1 MTYHLEPSVVCVN
14 RQALAGG
21 VLCSGGMIILGGS
34 VTLTRQIVDYPAMT
48 GQSMRYAVAAALL
61 AALARLGAPPPVLRP
76 DRRDLLVL
84 AAIAA
89 TGLAAFNLCILTA
102 VRHADTAVVGTIVGA
117 APLGLALAGPLLRRQ
132 RPSARLATA
141 AAVLVVGTA
150 LVHGAGAADLLGTA
164 AAGGALVGEIAF
176 SLLAA
181 MVLPRLG
188 AVRVSAYSCALAV
201 PMLLVGAVATGELE
215 RWRAPTLAEAATLGY
230 LAVMLTVVA
239 FVAWFTGLGWLGVER
254 AGLYVGVLPV
264 ATLVTTALQD
274 GVVPA
279 PAQTMGVLIV
289 AAGLAFGLT
298 GAAPPPPVRPQPT
311 VTADLRPV
319 RSARR

>member
-1 MTYHLEPSVVCVN
+1 
-14 RQALAGG
+14 
-21 VLCSGGMIILGGS
+21 
-34 VTLTRQIVDYPAMT
+34 
-48 GQSMRYAVAAALL
+48 
-61 AALARLGAPPPVLRP
+61 
-76 DRRDLLVL
+76 
-84 AAIAA
+84 
-89 TGLAAFNLCILTA
+89 
-102 VRHADTAVVGTIVGA
+102 
-117 APLGLALAGPLLRRQ
+117 
-132 RPSARLATA
+132 
-141 AAVLVVGTA
+141 
-150 LVHGAGAADLLGTA
+150 
-164 AAGGALVGEIAF
+164 
-176 SLLAA
+176 

-188 AVRVSAYSCALAV
+188 AVLVSAYSCALAV
-201 PMLLVGAVATGELE
+201 PMLLVGAVATGELG
-215 RWRAPTLAEAATLGY
+215 RCRAPTLAEAATLGY

>member
-1 MTYHLEPSVVCVN
+1 
-14 RQALAGG
+14 
-21 VLCSGGMIILGGS
+21 MIILGGS

-48 GQSMRYAVAAALL
+48 GQALRYAVAAALL
-61 AALARLGAPPPVLRP
+61 AALARCRRLGSPGTAARP
-76 DRRDLLVL
+76 DRRDLAVL
-84 AAIAA
+84 TAIAA

-117 APLGLALAGPLLRRQ
+117 APLGLALVGPLARRQ
-132 RPSARLATA
+132 PPALRLVGA
-141 AAVLVVGTA
+141 AAVLVAGTA
-150 LVHGAGAADLLGTA
+150 LVHGAGRADLLGTVS
-164 AAGGALVGEIAF
+164 AGGALAGEILF
-176 SLLAA
+176 SVLAA

-201 PMLLVGAVATGELE
+201 PMLLAGAVAAGELG
-215 RWRAPTLAEAATLGY
+215 RWRVPTAAEAATLAY

-239 FVAWFTGLGWLGVER
+239 FVAWFTGLRWLGVER

-264 ATLVTTALQD
+264 ATLVTTAIAD

-279 PAQTMGVLIV
+279 PAQTLGVLVV

-298 GAAPPPPVRPQPT
+298 SPPTETVPRPPS
-311 VTADLRPV
+311 TAD
-319 RSARR
+319 SAATTAA

>member
-1 MTYHLEPSVVCVN
+1 MT
-14 RQALAGG
+14 
-21 VLCSGGMIILGGS
+21 ILGGS

-48 GQSMRYAVAAALL
+48 GQALRYAVAAGLL
-61 AALARLGAPPPVLRP
+61 AGLAVVLRETAARP
-76 DRRDLLVL
+76 SRRDLAVLV
-84 AAIAA
+84 AIAA

-117 APLGLALAGPLLRRQ
+117 APLGLALAGPLARRQ
-132 RPSARLATA
+132 PPAVRLVGA
-141 AAVLVVGTA
+141 AAVLVAGTA
-150 LVHGAGAADLLGTA
+150 LVHGAGRADLLGTVA
-164 AAGGALVGEIAF
+164 ATGALSGEIAF

-201 PMLLVGAVATGELE
+201 PMLLAGAAVAGEFG
-215 RWRAPTLAEAATLGY
+215 RWRLPTGAEAATLAY

-239 FVAWFTGLGWLGVER
+239 FVAWFTGLRWLGVER

-264 ATLVTTALQD
+264 ATLVTTALAD
-274 GVVPA
+274 GAVPA
-279 PAQTMGVLIV
+279 PTQTLGVLVV

-298 GAAPPPPVRPQPT
+298 APRTRPDPHAAT
-311 VTADLRPV
+311 TAELSPRDAGRGG
-319 RSARR
+319 